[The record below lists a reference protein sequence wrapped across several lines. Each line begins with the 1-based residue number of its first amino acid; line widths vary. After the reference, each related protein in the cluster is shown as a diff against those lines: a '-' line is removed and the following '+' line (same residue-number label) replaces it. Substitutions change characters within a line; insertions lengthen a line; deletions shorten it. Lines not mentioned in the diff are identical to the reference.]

1 MTIELFWGSGSMP
14 AWRALLGFAFKGAP
28 YTSRRLSFSDR
39 EPRSDWFRAIN
50 PRAKVP
56 CVREDGV
63 AINESLAILAWLDRR
78 FPDAPALFGSDPAR
92 AGRVWAACLEHEN
105 HGDSAFSAVARPL
118 LFGVAPEVGSLDH
131 AAQMTSEE
139 LTLLTERVGD
149 GAAILGDALSAADLV
164 WYCALR
170 RLDRALSR
178 PRAALHKLDLF
189 PILEKNPGLESWAR
203 RVEAI
208 PDFADTVPPHWLEGD
223 NPMPLALR

>member
-14 AWRALLGFAFKGAP
+14 AWRALLGFAFKGAS

-56 CVREDGV
+56 CVLEGDV

-78 FPDAPALFGSDPAR
+78 FPEAPALFGTDPAR
-92 AGRVWAACLEHEN
+92 VGQVWAACLEHEN
-105 HGDSAFSAVARPL
+105 HGDTAFSAVARPL
-118 LFGVAPEVGSLDH
+118 LFGLEPEVGSLEH
-131 AAQMTSEE
+131 AAEMTSEE
-139 LTLLTERVGD
+139 LALLTKRVRAD
-149 GAAILGDALSAADLV
+149 AAIVGDALSAADLV

-178 PRAALHKLDLF
+178 PRAAPHNLGLF
-189 PILEKNPGLESWAR
+189 PILEKHSGLESWAR

-208 PDFADTVPPHWLEGD
+208 PGFAATLPPHWLEGD
-223 NPMPLALR
+223 DPMPVALR